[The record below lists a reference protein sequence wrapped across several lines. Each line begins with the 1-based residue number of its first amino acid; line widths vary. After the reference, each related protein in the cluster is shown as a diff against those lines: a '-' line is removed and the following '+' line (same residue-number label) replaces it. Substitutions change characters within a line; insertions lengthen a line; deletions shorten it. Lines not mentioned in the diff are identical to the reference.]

1 MDGPELK
8 LIVGLGNPGREYAAT
23 RHNVGFEVVDALAKR
38 CRTRILRRMGRAL
51 IARTTVAGTEV
62 ILAKPQTFMNLS
74 GEAVAYIARR
84 ERIEPPDILVIYD
97 DMDLP
102 VGKIRIRPA
111 GSSGGHKGVQSII
124 NHLHTQEFPRVR
136 IGIGSTDRDAIK
148 HVLSRFNRR
157 ERAVINE
164 AVRTAADAVEMILS
178 DGIEAAMNVYNRRTA
193 GDE

>member
-1 MDGPELK
+1 MK